1 MRLRS
6 SGLAA
11 MAGAV
16 LVVGATGCD
25 RSTSGAQKPS
35 AEGAIGIDLPRDD
48 SDFWRAYEQYVRKGV
63 AAQAIRTLPITASHN
78 REDELRSNVQGF
90 EQANAKAVVIAPQ
103 ATYVTDVLLG
113 ELFRRGVSVV
123 SVDTEPEHGEVYMA
137 VRANNVDYGTK
148 ACQFLGAQ
156 LKGKGKVAELQG
168 ALDSIN
174 AYDRS
179 RGFSTCMKEKFPGVQ
194 VIELGTDWKGDVAAA
209 KLQSTLA
216 ANPDLGG
223 IYLQAG
229 GVFLRPTVSVLQQ
242 QGMLKPA
249 GQPGHIAVVSNDG
262 IPQEFD
268 AIRKGD
274 IDATVSQPADLYA
287 KYALFYAQA
296 AVEGKAFKPGPTD
309 HQSTIVALPNGLEDQ
324 LPVTLVTKDN
334 VDDKALWGN
343 NLGK

>member
-1 MRLRS
+1 
-6 SGLAA
+6 

-16 LVVGATGCD
+16 LIAGATGCD
-25 RSTSGAQKPS
+25 RSASGGQEPAGQGK
-35 AEGAIGIDLPRDD
+35 IGIDLPRDD
-48 SDFWRAYEQYVRKGV
+48 SDFWRAYEQYVRKDV
-63 AAQAIRTLPITASHN
+63 AEQSIGTLPITSSHN
-78 REDELRSNVQGF
+78 REDELRANLQGF

-103 ATYVTDVLLG
+103 ATYVTDALLG
-113 ELFRRGVSVV
+113 ELFRHGVNVV

-168 ALDSIN
+168 ARDSIN

-179 RGFSTCMKEKFPGVQ
+179 RGFATCMKEKFPGIQ
-194 VIELGTDWKGDVAAA
+194 VIELATDWKGDVAAA

-216 ANPDLGG
+216 ANADLGG

-229 GVFLRPTVSVLQQ
+229 GAFLQPTVSLLQQ
-242 QGMLKPA
+242 QGLLKPA
-249 GQPGHIAVVSNDG
+249 GQPGHIAIVSNDG

-296 AVEGKAFKPGPTD
+296 AAGGKTFQPGATD
-309 HQSTIVALPNGLEDQ
+309 HDSTIIQLPNGLEDQ
-324 LPVTLVTKDN
+324 LPAPLVTKDN